1 MPAPRPPKR
10 TRTRRA
16 VTVVHFEKPRE
27 LSSRRVTRP
36 QTQIHTEGEADEA
49 DDEDTAVT
57 APGEDTHG
65 DGAPAERCGPREYLV
80 DVPEES
86 GGRYRP
92 DRVRR
97 LLRHQQPGHPFPL
110 LSEGEVTELA
120 CFGRFLFE
128 IGRFDD
134 AQLVLEGLVASGI
147 MDPFP
152 YTMLGTVYLAQRDL
166 NRALA
171 LFEAALALNPKDLAA
186 HVYRAEIR
194 LRQGRP
200 ELAGP
205 DLRYALEFGDPEDP
219 FTTRAAQLK
228 KLVKRARAAK
238 G

>member
-10 TRTRRA
+10 SRTRRE
-16 VTVVHFEKPRE
+16 VTVVHFEKPRD
-27 LSSRRVTRP
+27 LSSRRATRP
-36 QTQIHTEGEADEA
+36 QTQIHTESQPE
-49 DDEDTAVT
+49 DEDTAVT
-57 APGEDTHG
+57 APGEDT
-65 DGAPAERCGPREYLV
+65 DGVGVRAEPSAPREYLV

-86 GGRYRP
+86 GGRYRAE
-92 DRVRR
+92 RVRR
-97 LLRHQQPGHPFPL
+97 LLWHQQPGHPFPM
-110 LSEGEVTELA
+110 LSEGDVTELA

-205 DLRYALEFGDPEDP
+205 DLRYALEFGDPDDP
-219 FTTRAAQLK
+219 FTVRAAQLK
-228 KLVKRARAAK
+228 KLVRRARQARS
-238 G
+238 